1 MKRAPSW
8 DERMLVHVTLNTGE
22 SQCVAVAAEN
32 FNPAAMVQL
41 RESLPKVPGGAGWE
55 IVRTETPN
63 VPGSIEFGLQRHG
76 KPLSQNMA
84 IRAGDAAIVLK
95 TSRLVAAEG
104 LPPSTLADLEQ
115 CAAIALLLVKE

>member
-1 MKRAPSW
+1 
-8 DERMLVHVTLNTGE
+8 MLVHVTLNTGE

-32 FNPAAMVQL
+32 FDPTAMVQL
-41 RESLPKVPGGAGWE
+41 RESLPKVPGGGGWE

-63 VPGSIEFGLQRHG
+63 VPGAVEFHLQLHG

-95 TSRLVAAEG
+95 TSRLAAAES

-115 CAAIALLLVKE
+115 CAAVALLT